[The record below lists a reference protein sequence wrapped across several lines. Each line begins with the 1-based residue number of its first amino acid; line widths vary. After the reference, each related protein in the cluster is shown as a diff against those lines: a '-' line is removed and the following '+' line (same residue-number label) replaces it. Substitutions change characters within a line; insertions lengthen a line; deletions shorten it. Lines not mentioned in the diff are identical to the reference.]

1 VPSRALGNLLA
12 LAMALS
18 LLAACAQQQA
28 TPAKPGVNLAG
39 FPPAFRD
46 GYADGCNSARSL
58 VGKKRNEERYKTDS
72 LYAQGWRDGNDVC
85 KGATTSKP

>member
-1 VPSRALGNLLA
+1 
-12 LAMALS
+12 MS
-18 LLAACAQQQA
+18 LLGACSHRQA

-46 GYADGCNSARSL
+46 GYADGCNSARLL
-58 VGKKRNEERYKTDS
+58 VGVKRNEERFKSDS

-85 KGATTSKP
+85 GKNTSAGKSQGGAQ

>member
-1 VPSRALGNLLA
+1 MPRRALARRAAVVAMICLLA
-12 LAMALS
+12 S
-18 LLAACAQQQA
+18 CAQKQA
-28 TPAKPGVNLAG
+28 TPSKPGINLGG

-58 VGKKRNEERYKTDS
+58 LGKKRDEERFKTDS

-85 KGATTSKP
+85 KNAGASKP